1 MGWIVSPGIPKNAE
15 IIKKAIK
22 IKIPIISE
30 IEFASRFTKHPIVAV
45 TGSNGKSTTVNMVTE
60 MLSTNEWRPILAG
73 NIGNP
78 FSKSVLDLLNGDIEG
93 NIFVLELSSFQLE
106 FIDQFHPFIS
116 IYLNISPD
124 HLDRHK
130 NMDEYL
136 KMKLNMVKNVDE
148 NDFIIFNSDDKIL
161 NTSFND
167 KIAKK
172 IPYSLNEK
180 NRFFSLNSTK
190 LYDENYDTLISLDDI
205 LLKGK
210 HNLSNFI
217 ASATA
222 AKILNVK

>member
-1 MGWIVSPGIPKNAE
+1 MDCFPGIPKDANV
-15 IIKKAIK
+15 IKKASK
-22 IKIPIISE
+22 LKIPIISE

-60 MLSTNEWRPILAG
+60 MLSTNEWKPILAG

-78 FSKSVLDLLNGDIEG
+78 FSKSVLDLLNGDLEG

-136 KMKLNMVKNVDE
+136 KMKLNMVKNE
-148 NDFIIFNSDDKIL
+148 MKTILSSIIQMIKF
-161 NTSFND
+161 
-167 KIAKK
+167 
-172 IPYSLNEK
+172 
-180 NRFFSLNSTK
+180 
-190 LYDENYDTLISLDDI
+190 
-205 LLKGK
+205 
-210 HNLSNFI
+210 
-217 ASATA
+217 
-222 AKILNVK
+222 